1 MILRLRLQFVAI
13 SMTLVALI
21 FFGIFGLLHTLAANN
36 LEQTSLAVLER
47 VIDEDGAKPQ
57 FDIAGTRIELPYFTV
72 SIFGQDS
79 AYTAYVTGGTY
90 DNLENT
96 AILSDILTLT
106 LAQGDTQGILSEYNL
121 RYLRT
126 NTGFVNRFA
135 FVDTTMEQVALESM
149 LTSFSQILVLAFLL
163 LVVLSW
169 FLSGLA
175 VRPVAKAWQQQ
186 RQFLSDASHELKT
199 PLTVILSNAQ
209 LLDSAPLDTAPSRWV
224 DNIHYEAQV
233 MKTLVE
239 QMLTLA
245 RADQSLQKTQLLA
258 VSLWD
263 IATDCVLLFE
273 PTAFEA
279 GKPLQESLCP
289 DVMVLGDG
297 EKLRQLLS
305 ILLDNAIKYGADGA
319 PIFIT
324 LTHTE
329 KVAKLVVENQG
340 TPIPSEQLPH
350 LFERFYRSDASR
362 GEQSG
367 FGLGLAIAATI
378 AKEHK
383 ATLRVQSDVQSTRF
397 LFTIPLKKG
406 H

>member
-1 MILRLRLQFVAI
+1 MIVRLRLQFVAI
-13 SMTLVALI
+13 SMALVTLI
-21 FFGIFGLLHTLAANN
+21 FLGIFGLLHTLAADN
-36 LEQTSLAVLER
+36 LEETSLTVLER
-47 VIDEDGAKPQ
+47 VINEDTSIPQ
-57 FDIAGTRIELPYFTV
+57 LNIGGTRVQLPYFTV
-72 SIFGQDS
+72 SLFYQS
-79 AYTAYVTGGTY
+79 NSYTAYVTGGTY
-90 DNLENT
+90 SDLENT
-96 AILSDILTLT
+96 EVLRDILTMALEQD
-106 LAQGDTQGILSEYNL
+106 LEQGIIEDYNL
-121 RYLRT
+121 RYLRS
-126 NTGFVNRFA
+126 NTGFVDRFA
-135 FVDTTMEQVALESM
+135 FVDMTMEQVTLNTMLASFLEV
-149 LTSFSQILVLAFLL
+149 LVLFFLGL
-163 LVVLSW
+163 LMLSW

-175 VRPVAKAWQQQ
+175 VRPVSKAWAQQ

-209 LLDSAPLDTAPSRWV
+209 LLDSAPLSDAPSRWV

-245 RADQSLQKTQLLA
+245 RSDQTTQKPQLTV

-279 GKPLQESLCP
+279 GKPLQEALMP
-289 DVMVLGDG
+289 EVMVMGDG

-305 ILLDNAIKYGADGA
+305 ILLDNAIKYGAEKQ
-319 PIFIT
+319 PIT
-324 LTHTE
+324 VHLTRTE
-329 KVAKLVVENQG
+329 KVAKLVVANQG
-340 TPIPSEQLPH
+340 KPIPPAQLSH
-350 LFERFYRSDASR
+350 LFERFYRSDVSR

-383 ATLRVQSDVQSTRF
+383 ATLRAESDDQSTRF
-397 LFTIPLKKG
+397 TLTIPLKR
-406 H
+406 